1 MLVDLA
7 NSGKDMGPYGRGRIS
22 RLQILS
28 DTPFMRVGRLYHKSG
43 RLSASHVSSLCMGT
57 RAVDHEQVVQVL
69 YLFWN
74 FTITNV
80 RIGRHARR
88 HHHRS

>member
-1 MLVDLA
+1 MFVDLA
-7 NSGKDMGPYGRGRIS
+7 NSGKEMGRYGRGRTS
-22 RLQILS
+22 KLQIVS

-43 RLSASHVSSLCMGT
+43 RLSASHLSSLCMVT

-74 FTITNV
+74 TAIKIIDF
-80 RIGRHARR
+80 GRHARR